1 MENPVVEEKAV
12 SGGGATSELEE
23 VGSGEADSKDSTRS
37 LQQAI
42 EESKSFEP
50 SDEIGSE
57 ETKNTEPYK
66 WIDGGDYDKK
76 VVTEAPKYQYLW
88 SSCVMS

>member
-1 MENPVVEEKAV
+1 MPQVASQKL
-12 SGGGATSELEE
+12 G
-23 VGSGEADSKDSTRS
+23 KKRPCSTRS
-37 LQQAI
+37 LQHAT

-57 ETKNTEPYK
+57 DTKNTEPYK
-66 WIDGGDYDKK
+66 WIDGGDYDEK
-76 VVTEAPKYQYLW
+76 VVTEAPKHQYLW

>member
-1 MENPVVEEKAV
+1 MESSVVEEKAV
-12 SGGGATSELEE
+12 SGGGATSELEKF
-23 VGSGEADSKDSTRS
+23 GSGEADSKDSTHS
-37 LQQAI
+37 LQKAI

-50 SDEIGSE
+50 NDEIGSE
-57 ETKNTEPYK
+57 ETKNTESYK

-76 VVTEAPKYQYLW
+76 AVTEVW

>member
-1 MENPVVEEKAV
+1 METPVFEEKAV

-37 LQQAI
+37 LQHAT

-57 ETKNTEPYK
+57 DTKNTEPYK
-66 WIDGGDYDKK
+66 WIDGGDYDEK
-76 VVTEAPKYQYLW
+76 VVTEAPKHQYLW